1 MFDENAT
8 GQRGISV
15 EIKKKL
21 SDLST
26 NSVLKMRG
34 MQLQD
39 VPEFWQKR
47 KND

>member
-1 MFDENAT
+1 MFDENAIE
-8 GQRGISV
+8 QRGISV
-15 EIKKKL
+15 EIKKKF

-39 VPEFWQKR
+39 VPEF
-47 KND
+47 